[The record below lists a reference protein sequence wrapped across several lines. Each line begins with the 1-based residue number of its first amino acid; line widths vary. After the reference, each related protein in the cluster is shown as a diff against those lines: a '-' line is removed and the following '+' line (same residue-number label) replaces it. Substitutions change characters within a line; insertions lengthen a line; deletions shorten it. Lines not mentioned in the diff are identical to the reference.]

1 MDDECDEE
9 ISESIEGPEV
19 YPSEDELP
27 DDLPDIEDAPIA
39 DKERKE
45 GETLL
50 EFALRDWIKST
61 PPAERIRS
69 MMRHTDLT
77 DDEKLDMEQLAIAME
92 ISDENTAPDEV
103 AQIDPEDIDGPGDLD
118 LTDDG

>member
-1 MDDECDEE
+1 MADECDEDK
-9 ISESIEGPEV
+9 SESIDGPDV

-27 DDLPDIEDAPIA
+27 DDPPDIDDAPIA
-39 DKERKE
+39 DKEPND
-45 GETLL
+45 GENLL
-50 EFALRDWIKST
+50 EFALRDRIEST

-69 MMRHTDLT
+69 VMRHTDLT
-77 DDEKLDMEQLAIAME
+77 DEEMLTMEQLAIAME

-103 AQIDPEDIDGPGDLD
+103 AQIDPEDIDGPGNLD